1 MAEEGGRLEKR
12 KSSCLSSDE
21 SDSERE
27 NGHSRSHSEPGAFTD
42 CLWIRD
48 NPTACGLEGAL
59 SMSAPKPFPFPSVT
73 SDR

>member
-27 NGHSRSHSEPGAFTD
+27 NGHSRSHSRGPSQ
-42 CLWIRD
+42 
-48 NPTACGLEGAL
+48 TACGLETTLLPAGWR
-59 SMSAPKPFPFPSVT
+59 APSPCQHPSP
-73 SDR
+73 SRFHL